1 VTCCGSHHVPSCL
14 PLTARKAP
22 LDELQCT
29 QVELAQGGS
38 RGGRGGFAGPPSGGG
53 YGGGGGGGGGGYGG
67 PAGGR
72 GYGGGFGGGVS
83 RRTGYRVMVTNLPK
97 SASWQDLKDHMRRA
111 GDVTFAQVSCQ
122 GACPLPSQV
131 AENRDSTKSCLLR
144 PPTQDVYKF
153 AALLVEA
160 LQADGSRSH
169 TCADHEC

>member
-1 VTCCGSHHVPSCL
+1 MHPAAEGYVLWCMPRTKLFASDRTQGTPIN
-14 PLTARKAP
+14 
-22 LDELQCT
+22 ELLVA

-111 GDVTFAQVSCQ
+111 GDVTFAQVKNSC
-122 GACPLPSQV
+122 C
-131 AENRDSTKSCLLR
+131 
-144 PPTQDVYKF
+144 
-153 AALLVEA
+153 
-160 LQADGSRSH
+160 
-169 TCADHEC
+169 